1 MNTKDPRNSKA
12 TEAVLRHEIE
22 TLKRELSEA
31 RSANAAKEAF
41 LSSMSHD
48 IRTPMNAII
57 GMTALARKHIDEKS
71 RVLDA
76 LSKIDTAGAHLLD
89 LINDVL
95 DMSRINSGRM
105 KLTPAPFAV
114 SDLLHDLQI
123 IVRPQMDQKHHSW
136 RLSAEKIEQEILI
149 GDALRLRQI

>member
-1 MNTKDPRNSKA
+1 MNAPDSHAPQA
-12 TEAVLRHEIE
+12 AEAALRQEIE
-22 TLKRELSEA
+22 TLKRELAQA

-76 LSKIDTAGAHLLD
+76 LGISAGD
-89 LINDVL
+89 LKF
-95 DMSRINSGRM
+95 SGSPLGNGP
-105 KLTPAPFAV
+105 KSQANASASTQSSNGTSPAP
-114 SDLLHDLQI
+114 
-123 IVRPQMDQKHHSW
+123 
-136 RLSAEKIEQEILI
+136 
-149 GDALRLRQI
+149 